1 MRLKYHYSVI
11 SVIVDS
17 LPGNTKNRE
26 STRSWLIGV
35 RLFNPCA
42 GSATDSDFP
51 RPVRSVKRSRFAATV
66 FARSK
71 PVNWGRSLPKILVFL
86 TEKTKTDAL
95 HILVRSSN
103 TLIGSYMSAI
113 MYAPGHHWPN
123 MSKTQ
128 PLDLDS
134 SSWFKWEDRGGVV
147 IWWKTYWH
155 VFLRGQLREIFV
167 RKPRP
172 FREIP
177 LLRKGR
183 C

>member
-1 MRLKYHYSVI
+1 MVQYFVLLYLNSAVVNMRLKYHYSVI
-11 SVIVDS
+11 SVSVDS

-95 HILVRSSN
+95 HILARTHLLVLTFQQSCLLLVIIDQICRKRSRS
-103 TLIGSYMSAI
+103 
-113 MYAPGHHWPN
+113 
-123 MSKTQ
+123 
-128 PLDLDS
+128 
-134 SSWFKWEDRGGVV
+134 DRGSSQETGAV
-147 IWWKTYWH
+147 
-155 VFLRGQLREIFV
+155 
-167 RKPRP
+167 
-172 FREIP
+172 
-177 LLRKGR
+177 
-183 C
+183 